1 MSEIATPH
9 VLGLDIG
16 GANLKAVHTAGVAV
30 TQALALWRQPER
42 LPDKLR
48 ALVRTLPP
56 ADCWAVT
63 MTAELC
69 DCYATKAAGVRAILQ
84 TVAETAGSTPVHVW
98 TIKGKFLPVTQAL
111 EQPLQVASANWLALA
126 TYAGRFVS
134 DGAALAIDCGTTTT
148 DVIPLIGGM
157 PTPLG
162 WTDLDRLT
170 YGELV
175 YTGVE
180 RTPVCAV
187 LHKAVWRGRDV
198 RLAAELFATTL
209 DAYLVLGLIP
219 SEECTRHTADGRP
232 RTQVCAHARL
242 ARMVCADTAEFDWSD
257 ALDFARQIRA
267 AQVVQLQDAVRTVR
281 FRLPALSES
290 ESILVCGTGAF
301 LARGMLNGDGKTV
314 CLEEKVGASLSEAAC
329 AHAVAVL
336 GSEMM

>member
-1 MSEIATPH
+1 MSEIASPR

-16 GANLKAVHTAGVAV
+16 GANLKAAHTTGATA
-30 TQALALWRQPER
+30 TRALALWRQPDR
-42 LPDKLR
+42 LTVALR
-48 ALVRTLPP
+48 ELVQTLPP
-56 ADCWAVT
+56 ADGWAVT

-69 DCYATKAAGVRAILQ
+69 DCYATKAAGVQAILQ
-84 TVAETAGSTPVHVW
+84 AVAETAGSTPVHIW
-98 TIKGKFLPVTQAL
+98 TIKGKFLPLAQAR
-111 EQPLQVASANWLALA
+111 EQPAQAAAANWLALA

-148 DVIPLIGGM
+148 DIIPLIGGM

-175 YTGVE
+175 YTGIE

-187 LHKAVWRGRDV
+187 LHKAVWRGREV

-219 SEECTRHTADGRP
+219 PENCTRHTADGRP
-232 RTQVCAHARL
+232 RSQTCAHARL
-242 ARMVCADTAEFDWSD
+242 ARMVCADTDEFDWND
-257 ALDFARQIRA
+257 ALDLARQIRA
-267 AQVVQLQDAVRTVR
+267 AQVAQLQDALRTVR

-290 ESILVCGTGAF
+290 ESILVSGAGAF
-301 LARGMLNGDGKTV
+301 LARAMLNGAGKIA
-314 CLEEKVGASLSEAAC
+314 CLAEKIGVPQSEAAC
-329 AHAVAVL
+329 AYAVAVL
-336 GSEMM
+336 GSELL